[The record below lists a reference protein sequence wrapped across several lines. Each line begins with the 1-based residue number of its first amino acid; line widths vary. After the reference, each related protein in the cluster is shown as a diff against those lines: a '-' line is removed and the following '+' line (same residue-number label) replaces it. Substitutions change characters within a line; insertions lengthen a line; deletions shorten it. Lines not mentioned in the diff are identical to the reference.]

1 MTYYNIMEY
10 HQKVVL
16 EKDGN
21 KQHLYYENNNKRMY
35 KELSEDSFN
44 NIFTQFKPNV
54 DFSFPDRLIQHFV
67 KDGTILPTFKSSLHY
82 NDEDL
87 ENATHNLN
95 KELKLIHNKLHS
107 KSMKQNRRAQK
118 KSKGPKKTMKKDTKK
133 EKENIKQELKKRLLK
148 AINAKKQVSSKKSQD
163 KNKTKKG
170 KGKGKGKSSK

>member
-1 MTYYNIMEY
+1 MEY

-67 KDGTILPTFKSSLHY
+67 KDGTILPTFKSSFHY

-87 ENATHNLN
+87 ENATHNLD
-95 KELKLIHNKLHS
+95 KELKFIHNKLHS
-107 KSMKQNRRAQK
+107 KSMKQKRREQK

-133 EKENIKQELKKRLLK
+133 EKMIKKNELKAKLLK
-148 AINAKKQVSSKKSQD
+148 AINAKKQVSSKKSQSN
-163 KNKTKKG
+163 NKTKKG
-170 KGKGKGKSSK
+170 KKSNKKT